1 MTPLKL
7 SCGDYVFPL
16 LDHPLVLDLI
26 AGLGFEGFDLALM
39 GNRSH
44 VRPEQVRDDI
54 EGSAA
59 SVRSAI
65 LSRGLEVADLFVIPW
80 TDFERYAPNSP
91 DENERAESRALF
103 LDMARFA
110 SVLGAPGITMVPGLD
125 FETWGHRDSLA
136 RAAEE
141 LQWRAEYLKREGMAF
156 SVECHIGSVAASPV
170 DALDLVAQAPDITLT
185 LDYTHF
191 IAPGF
196 SQLEIDPL
204 VPFARHV
211 QARGGRPGRG
221 QVGMRENTIDYE
233 AVVDRLTESGY
244 GGFVSVE
251 YVWIDWERMNEC
263 DNVSETILMRDRLR
277 AKFANEPWVYPGSTT

>member
-1 MTPLKL
+1 MASLKL
-7 SCGDYVFPL
+7 SCGDHSFPL
-16 LDHPLVLDLI
+16 LNHDLALDLI

-44 VRPEQVRDDI
+44 LRPENVRDDI
-54 EGSAA
+54 EGSAT
-59 SVRSAI
+59 SVRAAI
-65 LSRGLEVADLFVIPW
+65 VGRGLEVADLFVIPW
-80 TDFERYAPNSP
+80 TEFERYAPNSP

-110 SVLGAPGITMVPGLD
+110 SIIRAPGITMVPGLD
-125 FETWGHRDSLA
+125 FEMWGHRDSLA

-156 SVECHIGSVAASPV
+156 SVECHIGSVAASPT
-170 DALDLVAQAPDITLT
+170 DALELVAQAPDLTLT

-196 SQLEIDPL
+196 TQLEVDPL
-204 VPFARHV
+204 IPFARHV
-211 QARGGRPGRG
+211 QVRGARPSRG

-244 GGFVSVE
+244 DGFVSVE

-263 DNVSETILMRDRLR
+263 DNISETILMRDRLR
-277 AKFANEPWVYPGSTT
+277 AKFANKPWSFAGSIA